1 MERLLFQDFEIRRAE
16 RQLLVHGEPVPIGSR
31 AFDVLLALAERRDR
45 VVSKEELI
53 QAAWPGLVVE
63 DNKLT
68 VLFSFLRKLLGR
80 DVIATVTA
88 RGYRFTAS
96 PLPLPQP
103 GESPPAAPRA
113 GNLPATTAP
122 LYGRDDE
129 VRQVVEACA
138 AAPLVTLCGAGGIGK
153 TSLALVAA
161 QRLAG
166 HFPQGAWVVELA
178 ALRDPALVLP
188 AIAQTLHIS
197 LAGTAPAHEELA
209 TALEARA
216 LLLVLDNC
224 EHMLDVVAQL
234 AGAVIHTCAQVR
246 LLVTSQ
252 EPIRI
257 AGEHV
262 LRLTPL
268 AVPPPGEY
276 RRAESFGAVRLFI
289 ERVRRHQGTFQPTED
304 QLQDVVEI
312 CRELEGIALAIE
324 LAAARVPLLGVAGV
338 RSRLSERLRLLT
350 AGERLGPQ
358 RHRTLRAA
366 LDWSYQL
373 LSPERQV
380 ILRRL
385 GIFTG
390 GFSLEGAQRVA
401 GDVAGEEVELV
412 DHLGVLV
419 DRSLVIH
426 DAGQRPRYRM
436 LETMREFALE
446 KLEEAGETGRWR
458 RRHAHA
464 MRDICRLAVSQRDS
478 AWLWAEMNNAR
489 AALAWAAEQPGEGAV
504 AVTIATYTAVVL
516 ATAGP
521 VPEAMSNLLRVQHLL
536 DEDTPPEVAA
546 RYWQWL
552 GRFGIEGRLPTS
564 RCIEA
569 LQRATSMFEAQANA
583 RHVHACRRMLAE
595 ALMRSGDLVAA
606 RDHLQAA
613 AAIET
618 REGPPADRMRRYRIA
633 ALLADA
639 SGHHEEALRFA
650 HQALDIA
657 DAHDIQRYRL
667 MLLADMAWIRL
678 RMGEADAAAEDLRE
692 LLRRIEPSP
701 REGLTRAYALA
712 GLTAALVG
720 GGHLV
725 EARDGAA
732 RTVSALRSSGIF
744 LAHGDVFAWL
754 AAASGHPVVAAQLM
768 GAAEEF
774 YSRGETR
781 PDRIALH
788 AREETG
794 RLLAGALDHE
804 LIAYWSARGR
814 EADEAVLANLLDRA
828 FADEQRTQDRQS
840 DTPRAGAPAADPA
853 G

>member
-1 MERLLFQDFEIRRAE
+1 MERLLFQDFEIRRTE
-16 RQLLVHGEPVPIGSR
+16 RQLLVNGQPVAIGSR

-63 DNKLT
+63 DNNLT
-68 VLFSFLRKLLGR
+68 VQISTLRKLLGR
-80 DVIATVTA
+80 EVIATVTA
-88 RGYRFTAS
+88 RGYRFTAA
-96 PLPLPQP
+96 PLPQP
-103 GESPPAAPRA
+103 GDAAPAVRRT
-113 GNLPATTAP
+113 GNLPAVGAP
-122 LYGRDDE
+122 LYGRDNE
-129 VRQVVEACA
+129 VRQVVEACG

-153 TSLALVAA
+153 TSLAAA
-161 QRLAG
+161 AARRLAG
-166 HFPQGAWVVELA
+166 DFQQGAWVVELA

-188 AIAQTLHIS
+188 TIAQTLHIA
-197 LAGTAPAHEELA
+197 LAGSAPAHEELA
-209 TALEARA
+209 TALEAST

-224 EHMLDVVAQL
+224 EHLLDVVARL
-234 AGAVIHTCAQVR
+234 AGAIVRACPRVR

-262 LRLTPL
+262 FRLTPL

-276 RRAESFGAVRLFI
+276 RQAESFGAVRLFI
-289 ERVRRHQGTFQPTED
+289 ERVRMHQGRFEPTGEE
-304 QLQDVVEI
+304 LQDAVEI
-312 CRELEGIALAIE
+312 CRELDGIALAIE

-338 RSRLSERLRLLT
+338 RSRLSEQLRLLT
-350 AGERLGPQ
+350 VGERFGPQ

-373 LSPERQV
+373 LNPERQV
-380 ILRRL
+380 VLRRL

-401 GDVAGEEVELV
+401 GDVDDEEVDIVE
-412 DHLGVLV
+412 HLGVLV
-419 DRSLVIH
+419 DRSLVIL
-426 DAGQRPRYRM
+426 DPGPRPRYRM
-436 LETMREFALE
+436 LETMRAFALE
-446 KLEEAGETGRWR
+446 KLEEAGETARWR

-464 MRDICRLAVSQRDS
+464 VRDICRLAVFQRDS
-478 AWLWAEMNNAR
+478 AWLWAEMNNVR
-489 AALAWAAEQPGEGAV
+489 AALAWAVEQPGEGAV
-504 AVTIATYTAVVL
+504 AVAIATHSAVVL

-521 VPEAMSNLLRVQHLL
+521 VPEAMSNLLRVQHLIGR
-536 DEDTPPEVAA
+536 DTPPEVEA
-546 RYWQWL
+546 RYWQWF

-569 LQRATSMFEAQANA
+569 LQRAAAMFEAQANP
-583 RHVHACRRMLAE
+583 RHVHACRRMLAD
-595 ALMRSGDLVAA
+595 ALMRSGDLAAA

-613 AAIET
+613 AALET
-618 REGPPADRMRRYRIA
+618 RAGPPADRMRRYRIA

-639 SGHHEEALRFA
+639 SGDHEEALRFA
-650 HQALDIA
+650 SQALDIA

-678 RMGEADAAAEDLRE
+678 RMGEPDAAAEDLRE

-720 GGHLV
+720 GGRLA
-725 EARDGAA
+725 EARAGAA
-732 RTVSALRSSGIF
+732 RTIGALRSSGIF
-744 LAHGDVFAWL
+744 LAHGDIFAWL
-754 AAASGHPVVAAQLM
+754 AAASGHPVVAAQLI

-774 YSRGETR
+774 HSRGETR

-794 RLLAGALDHE
+794 RLLAGALDHA
-804 LIAYWSARGR
+804 LIAYWNARGR
-814 EADEAVLANLLDRA
+814 EAEEAVLASLLDRA
-828 FADEQRTQDRQS
+828 FS
-840 DTPRAGAPAADPA
+840 DAPPA
-853 G
+853 NDLGNA